1 MHTAT
6 AQNGLEIKK
15 SLDPKLMDNP
25 IVELEAPHA
34 DARGSIVPLVDEDM
48 KSAVLITSKKGT
60 VRANHFHHTDWHY
73 CYVLSGAIDYY
84 WRKTG
89 STEAPKKI
97 RIGARQMFFTP
108 PMADHAMVFV
118 EDTEFLCMGKN
129 SRDQAAYE
137 ADITRIQL
145 YPAQN

>member
-1 MHTAT
+1 
-6 AQNGLEIKK
+6 
-15 SLDPKLMDNP
+15 
-25 IVELEAPHA
+25 
-34 DARGSIVPLVDEDM
+34 
-48 KSAVLITSKKGT
+48 
-60 VRANHFHHTDWHY
+60 
-73 CYVLSGAIDYY
+73 
-84 WRKTG
+84 
-89 STEAPKKI
+89 
-97 RIGARQMFFTP
+97 MFFTP